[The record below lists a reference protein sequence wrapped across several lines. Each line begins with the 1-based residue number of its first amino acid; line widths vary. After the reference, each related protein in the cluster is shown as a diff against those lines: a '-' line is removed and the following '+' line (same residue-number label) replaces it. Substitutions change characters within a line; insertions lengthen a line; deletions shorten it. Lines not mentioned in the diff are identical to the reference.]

1 MAALKR
7 TTSDDEVSEYRT
19 KKLSLIDDMDFEA
32 VGGMIDSV
40 LDDPD
45 PQYDDPEIDDLKID
59 GAQLHFTPHEM
70 VSIFD
75 PRDNV
80 AEAVLDKVAKEYV
93 DKYVRDVYGD
103 TSDEEDPKINV
114 LTPRNNSS
122 MPGALSL
129 RGIDIVLTFPLSD
142 TQSRALMMGQGGNA
156 EITHALMSR
165 IDMKIIGGVTVDAGY
180 DKEGPVIKLDFSDD
194 SIKSKRKPIHRL
206 ERKLGIILSKQRDF
220 PRIRKEIGKG
230 LANDD
235 DAKPIGKEIGSDH
248 QYFNRMKEVM
258 RSGVQCFHYHG
269 KNKARMI
276 FLTIP
281 EPKPFKDQ
289 SICDRLYLKTQNPMD
304 KEKKDL
310 ILPRGAVPSQR
321 DLFEE
326 KEENEESYH
335 LSEIKQ
341 VKVKVDDNPNENDL
355 LSSTPSGR
363 ARSGKVEVWFLMKVK
378 RKTMEFSMVAES
390 LLDVHCVVAYLN
402 VLSRHFKEPH
412 VRRLE
417 NKSSERKAKK

>member
-180 DKEGPVIKLDFSDD
+180 DKEGPVIQLVFSEEA
-194 SIKSKRKPIHRL
+194 IKSKRKPIHRL
-206 ERKLGIILSKQRDF
+206 ERKLGIVLSKERDF
-220 PRIRKEIGKG
+220 QRIRDELGKG
-230 LANDD
+230 LD
-235 DAKPIGKEIGSDH
+235 GCSDH
-248 QYFNRMKEVM
+248 QYFNRMKM
-258 RSGVQCFHYHG
+258 MLRKGVECFHYHG
-269 KNKARMI
+269 KDKARTI

-281 EPKPFKDQ
+281 EPYPFRDQ
-289 SICDRLYLKTQNPMD
+289 STCDRLYFNSKRPTQNRMY
-304 KEKKDL
+304 L
-310 ILPRGAVPSQR
+310 
-321 DLFEE
+321 EE
-326 KEENEESYH
+326 KAESYH

-341 VKVKVDDNPNENDL
+341 AVIKVEDPNKTDL
-355 LSSTPSGR
+355 SGTTPSGR
-363 ARSGKVEVWFLMKVK
+363 ARSDKVEVWFSMRIK
-378 RKTMEFSMVAES
+378 RKTMQFSTFADS
-390 LLDVHCVVAYLN
+390 LLDVRYVLAYLN
-402 VLSRHFKEPH
+402 VLSRHFNEQH

-417 NKSSERKAKK
+417 NKSSAKNAKE